1 MSQEKKRYKAKIAN
15 NTYTIIGSES
25 KTHMDIVTELANDQL
40 QEIMSLSPNTDISQ
54 ASILLAIN
62 SISDQLKKEEK
73 IIYLEKEISELRE
86 KVRHVEELEARLQRY
101 DEMESQARKA
111 LATNGKETETI
122 SPADVQKIM
131 NQQVIEKIQQ
141 NAAKLSNKKG

>member
-40 QEIMSLSPNTDISQ
+40 QEIMALSPNTDLAQ

-73 IIYLEKEISELRE
+73 ILYLEKEISELRE
-86 KVRHVEELEARLQRY
+86 KVRHVEELESRLQRY

-111 LATNGKETETI
+111 LASTGKETENI
-122 SPADVQKIM
+122 SPVDVQKIM

>member
-15 NTYTIIGSES
+15 NTYTIIGTES
-25 KTHMDIVTELANDQL
+25 KLHMDIVTELANDQL
-40 QEIMSLSPNTDISQ
+40 QEIMSLSPNTDLSQ

-73 IIYLEKEISELRE
+73 LLSLEKELAELQE
-86 KVRHVEELEARLQRY
+86 KVTYVDELENRLKRY
-101 DEMESQARKA
+101 DEMESQAKKA
-111 LATNGKETETI
+111 LVSSGQETETM
-122 SPADVQKIM
+122 SPLDVQKIM

-141 NAAKLSNKKG
+141 NTAKGTNKKG

>member
-40 QEIMSLSPNTDISQ
+40 QEIMSLSPNTDLSQ

-73 IIYLEKEISELRE
+73 ILYLEKEISDLRD
-86 KVRHVEELEARLQRY
+86 KVRHVEELESRLQRY

-111 LATNGKETETI
+111 LANTGKETEAI
-122 SPADVQKIM
+122 SPVDVQKIM